1 MRFENMRAGLKMQ
14 ISSKKSSLDLGYIS
28 LFTYSAVYMIAS
40 TLNFY
45 ITSYLN
51 YKPSS
56 VLSFRVDDGWCES
69 TTQGIGSHCFGDFY
83 YSLRFIS
90 RDNPWNLDANPYP
103 PFALMIFK
111 PFEFLVRQFPN
122 NNYGLIAYLVFLIA
136 MLLIVPLILVAN
148 KSISMRTGLLACALI
163 ISSAPA
169 LVALD
174 RGNVIIFCF
183 PFLCFFFLNILTG
196 NDRKALLF
204 LTFVVLVK
212 PQSIILGVLFFRKR
226 EFLSAIKRNARI
238 VAFFCLTFLV
248 YGFNALELFS
258 SYARQIIS
266 FQTYSTPGSFS
277 PINIS
282 ISNSLQ
288 LFSEQVL
295 GITIYHQL
303 LTLTAIVILMIGAS
317 YIYFNF
323 NSNRIQCV
331 IIATILSIIF
341 PSVSFHY
348 YLIYILALS
357 VSIFLMLMGNSNS
370 DHINVDEPRSYF
382 GLRKLFFLSLIIF
395 VPWQI
400 PLNLFTNRTGTD
412 LSFHWILVSFV
423 ILLAAFPAAIAKR
436 NKIQLRLK
444 KFLQSHQLGLP
455 IKIRNRFPN
464 LFE

>member
-1 MRFENMRAGLKMQ
+1 MRFENTRAGLKMQ
-14 ISSKKSSLDLGYIS
+14 ISSTKSPLDLGYLS

-40 TLNFY
+40 TINFY
-45 ITSYLN
+45 ITSYLK

-56 VLSFRVDDGWCES
+56 VLSFRVEDGWCEP

-90 RDNPWNLDANPYP
+90 RDNPWNLEANPYP

-111 PFEFLVRQFPN
+111 PFEFLASQFPN
-122 NNYGLIAYLVFLIA
+122 NNYGLIAYLVFLFA
-136 MLLIVPLILVAN
+136 MLSIVPLILVAN
-148 KSISMRTGLLACALI
+148 KSISMRTGLLAFALI

-183 PFLCFFFLNILTG
+183 PFLCFFFLNILRG

-212 PQSIILGVLFFRKR
+212 PQSIILGILFFRKR
-226 EFLSAIKRNARI
+226 DFLSGIKRNALI
-238 VAFFCLTFLV
+238 VAFFCLAFLV
-248 YGFNALELFS
+248 YGFNTLEVFS

-303 LTLTAIVILMIGAS
+303 LTLTAIVILIIGAS

-331 IIATILSIIF
+331 IIATILSITF

-348 YLIYILALS
+348 YLIYVLALS
-357 VSIFLMLMGNSNS
+357 VTVLLMMVGNDNSIHVN
-370 DHINVDEPRSYF
+370 IDEPKRYF
-382 GLRKLFFLSLIIF
+382 SIRKLFLISLFTF

-423 ILLAAFPAAIAKR
+423 ILLAAIPAVIVKR
-436 NKIQLRLK
+436 DKNTVTT
-444 KFLQSHQLGLP
+444 
-455 IKIRNRFPN
+455 
-464 LFE
+464 